1 VSAIGLATTLWL
13 AAGADTVLVLRSS
26 GDPDRALLEERI
38 AAELSASGFHVLS
51 LTAGFEEA
59 HDVPGLLW
67 SRCKQEGARAALW
80 IALRGDGS
88 IDAWAAEPD
97 AAKAVV
103 RTWPAPQTFNERAT
117 VALKVAELLHAMLL
131 EAGAVEPDDPDI
143 PSGNVR
149 FRLRF
154 KPFWTFGT
162 GLGVIVTP
170 GSLQPEAMLELH
182 LGYEVHRNFSIEL
195 QAAFTVAPERTET
208 EESGLAY
215 LRVMGQWTPRHFG
228 PFAIGL
234 VGTTG
239 GLMLWTSLDY
249 APRGNL
255 AWLLAAGVSAQL
267 ELIERVRLQLLGVG
281 GIALPKLIDQGSK
294 APTQATYDSVQPVFE
309 TLLRLQF
316 E

>member
-1 VSAIGLATTLWL
+1 VSALWL
-13 AAGADTVLVLRSS
+13 AASLWLHAGGDTVLVLRSN
-26 GDPDRALLEERI
+26 DTDRALLEERI

-51 LTAGFEEA
+51 LTSGSEDSN
-59 HDVPGLLW
+59 DVPGRLW
-67 SRCKQEGARAALW
+67 ARCKQEGARAALW

-103 RTWPAPQTFNERAT
+103 RTFPAPQTFNERAV

-131 EAGAVEPDDPDI
+131 EAGVVEPDDPDL
-143 PSGNVR
+143 PSSNVR
-149 FRLRF
+149 FRQRF

-162 GLGVIVTP
+162 GLSVIFTP
-170 GSLQPEAMLELH
+170 GGLQPEPMLELQ
-182 LGYEVHRNFSIEL
+182 LGYEANRSFSIDL
-195 QAAFTVAPERTET
+195 QAAFTMAPEQSGT

-215 LRVMGQWTPRHFG
+215 LRVMGQWTPVRSG
-228 PFAIGL
+228 PFALGL
-234 VGTTG
+234 VGTVG
-239 GLMLWTSLDY
+239 SLIVWTSLDA

-255 AWLLAAGVSAQL
+255 AWLMAAGLSLQVA
-267 ELIERVRLQLLGVG
+267 IMDRVRLQFLGTG
-281 GIALPKLIDQGSK
+281 GVAAPKLVDEASK
-294 APTQATYDSVQPVFE
+294 PPTQQLQPVFE